1 MNTTEIIEA
10 IENGQQKE
18 KWDEWL
24 NHESEHVRYRLA
36 YQEYN
41 LEHFIDD
48 DHKTIREMVMEKQP
62 NLIPEIIRKH
72 PEDIYTAERIIA
84 NNENA
89 TLENLKYI
97 YNSKATDATPL
108 KIRAYDLKIQSLE
121 TKPTL
126 LESTM
131 SISELFTTKNAL
143 WAKPYNV
150 TQIYQIQRYY
160 EQACKINAETLVLE
174 NFEQIFNPT
183 YDPYNMYKNFHDIV
197 ES

>member
-1 MNTTEIIEA
+1 M
-10 IENGQQKE
+10 
-18 KWDEWL
+18 
-24 NHESEHVRYRLA
+24 NHESKHVRYALV
-36 YQEYN
+36 YQGYN

-48 DHKTIREMVMEKQP
+48 NHKTIREMVMEKKP
-62 NLIPEIIRKH
+62 NLIPDIIRKH

-97 YNSKATDATPL
+97 CNSKATDATPL
-108 KIRAYDLKIQSLE
+108 KVRAYNTKIQSLE

-131 SISELFTTKNAL
+131 SISELFATKNAL

-150 TQIYQIQRYY
+150 TQICQIQRYY

-174 NFEQIFNPT
+174 KFEHNLSPHMTRTTCLKIF
-183 YDPYNMYKNFHDIV
+183 KI
-197 ES
+197 